1 MKMPSTEIP
10 FRVARVVRA
19 MSTVSN
25 FLAVDLGASSGRVV
39 VGHWD
44 GSKFSLEELHRFSNG
59 GVSLLGHMHWDV
71 LRLWSEICD
80 ALAKYCAHHAE
91 LPAGIS
97 VDSWGVDF
105 GLLDSDGSLIG
116 NPFHYR
122 DSRTDG
128 IAELV
133 MQQCFRTRDLSA
145 DCHSN
150 AALQHDFSTLQHGPV
165 QERATRLG

>member
-1 MKMPSTEIP
+1 
-10 FRVARVVRA
+10 

-59 GVSLLGHMHWDV
+59 GVTLLGHMHWDV

-80 ALAKYCAHHAE
+80 ALTKYCTHHTE

-105 GLLDSDGSLIG
+105 GLLDSDEVRAEAERVLAAPPWPTGWEAWRPDPSWPAPALPDGWDVVHPRGGGSSD
-116 NPFHYR
+116 PEDQR
-122 DSRTDG
+122 SK
-128 IAELV
+128 E
-133 MQQCFRTRDLSA
+133 
-145 DCHSN
+145 
-150 AALQHDFSTLQHGPV
+150 
-165 QERATRLG
+165 